1 MAREDIACSFTLPK
15 EIDKL
20 ITKLAQKGPVKVT
33 RRAIIIQAV
42 KLLAESK

>member
-15 EIDKL
+15 EVDKL
-20 ITKLAQKGPVKVT
+20 ITKMAQKATTT